1 MEAGESANITQ
12 FREVETPMVTSIA
25 EEAKH
30 DVQKKISTGARAVN
44 RLFLSVWFLLLP
56 LICPSSDWIGLVI
69 LSQAFLVAVNLIRP
83 ASTLDPAA
91 ALPECA
97 VLKINDGVGSGKG

>member
-12 FREVETPMVTSIA
+12 FREVETPMVTLIA

-30 DVQKKISTGARAVN
+30 EVHKRISTGARAVN

-56 LICPSSDWIGLVI
+56 LIWPSSDWIGLVI

-83 ASTLDPAA
+83 ASKLDPAA

-97 VLKINDGVGSGKG
+97 VLNINDGVGSGKG